1 MLNVLSELFL
11 YIHELLSLKIIIV
24 TVNVAL
30 NKTAY
35 QQNPLKQNYSTGD
48 ASNAVDGQ
56 KSDLTR
62 NGGQCVVSA
71 GRETA
76 TWWVNLTSIHSIQ
89 KIKIYYMTDNKPWG
103 IAYFNNDCFDVAVFH
118 VLITYNVS
126 SYTSL
131 KVSISL

>member
-1 MLNVLSELFL
+1 M
-11 YIHELLSLKIIIV
+11 
-24 TVNVAL
+24 NVAL
-30 NKTAY
+30 KKPAY
-35 QQNPLKQNYSTGD
+35 QQNPYRSKDSTGD
-48 ASNAVDGQ
+48 ASNAVDGR
-56 KSDLTR
+56 KTDLSR
-62 NGGQCVVSA
+62 KGGQCVVSSNE
-71 GRETA
+71 ETA

-89 KIKIYYMTDNKPWG
+89 NITIYYMTDNKQWG

>member
-1 MLNVLSELFL
+1 M
-11 YIHELLSLKIIIV
+11 
-24 TVNVAL
+24 NVAL
-30 NKTAY
+30 KKPAY
-35 QQNPLKQNYSTGD
+35 QQNPFTSKDSTGD
-48 ASNAVDGQ
+48 ASNAVDGR
-56 KSDLTR
+56 KTDLSSK
-62 NGGQCVVSA
+62 GGQCVVSSNE
-71 GRETA
+71 ETA

-89 KIKIYYMTDNKPWG
+89 NITIYYMTDNKPWG

>member
-1 MLNVLSELFL
+1 M
-11 YIHELLSLKIIIV
+11 
-24 TVNVAL
+24 NVAL

-35 QQNPLKQNYSTGD
+35 QHNPLKQNYSAGD

-76 TWWVNLTSIHSIQ
+76 TWWVNLASIHSIHN
-89 KIKIYYMTDNKPWG
+89 ITIYYMTDNKPWG
-103 IAYFNNDCFDVAVFH
+103 MGFLSQNNNTFSGFC
-118 VLITYNVS
+118 YVS
-126 SYTSL
+126 NLYCIKMHFLNSIFFFL
-131 KVSISL
+131 KVKVTQK

>member
-1 MLNVLSELFL
+1 M
-11 YIHELLSLKIIIV
+11 
-24 TVNVAL
+24 NVAL
-30 NKTAY
+30 NKPAY
-35 QQNPLKQNYSTGD
+35 QQHPFYPNDNVGD
-48 ASNAVDGQ
+48 ANNAVDGR

-62 NGGQCVVSA
+62 IGGQCVVST
-71 GRETA
+71 GGQTA

-89 KIKIYYMTDNKPWG
+89 NITIYYMTDNKPWG